1 MKTRTFKFALLTFF
15 KFALLAVFSLYL
27 FTRCQQEVEEIIEP
41 PNDQVITGDSI
52 VANLVQRTALR
63 DGSSDNIVDGSSC
76 TSLELP
82 ISVVVNGLEMV
93 LDSEDDFF
101 TVEHIVDKFDNDE
114 DYIEIIF
121 PVKVI
126 LADHSVLE
134 LNNEDDLANL
144 IAECTE
150 NSVDDDIEC
159 VDFKFPL
166 SISIYNSDNQV
177 SDVITLNEDS
187 ELYQFI
193 HNLKETDFASINFP
207 ITLVVAEG
215 DEMVIH
221 NNDELEDALIN
232 AIDACDEDDDNDHND
247 DDVDDS
253 ELINVLIDGHW
264 EISEHVM
271 NSVSNTAGFA
281 GYIFT
286 FFEDGRAKAL
296 KGDSFI
302 EGKWDSNGD
311 DGTLELELDFGANSP
326 FNNLQR
332 NWDILEFDGNV
343 IRLKYFTEESDVI
356 EYLTF
361 ERPEGDGIV
370 PDEIIKIIADGSWM
384 VALFNVADDNVTD
397 LFNDY
402 ILTFSS
408 NTSVIATR
416 GDEVVQGSWSI
427 MENDQGIHKLLFDF
441 GAAHPLNELNND
453 WQIIEVNEG
462 RIELKDVSG
471 IDGSIA
477 KLVFER
483 PVEVPPSISTVIV
496 EGSWIVANYDNANT
510 DETAVYNDMI
520 FNFSANQSVIVTI
533 GNDRVEGS
541 WSVMTNNEGVEK
553 LLLDFGDLAPLNHFN
568 NDWEIIDVKEARIE
582 LKDVS
587 GIDGSISKL
596 VFERLL

>member
-15 KFALLAVFSLYL
+15 KFAILAVFSLYL
-27 FTRCQQEVEEIIEP
+27 FSRCQQEVEEIREP

-82 ISVVVNGLEMV
+82 ISVVVNGLEMI
-93 LDSEDDFF
+93 LDSEEDFY
-101 TVEHIVDKFDNDE
+101 TVEHIIDKFDYDE
-114 DYIEIIF
+114 DFIEIIF

-134 LNNEDDLANL
+134 LNNVEDFEDL
-144 IAECTE
+144 ISQCST
-150 NSVDDDIEC
+150 NSDDDDIEC

-166 SISIYNSDNQV
+166 SISVYDSDNQV
-177 SDVITLNEDS
+177 SEVITLTDDK
-187 ELYQFI
+187 ELYEFI

-207 ITLVVAEG
+207 ITIVVAEG

-247 DDVDDS
+247 DDADDT

-264 EISEHVM
+264 EISEHVV
-271 NSVSNTAGFA
+271 NSVTSTTGFE

-286 FFEDGRAKAL
+286 FFENGRAKAL
-296 KGDSFI
+296 RGDSFI

-311 DGTLELELDFGANSP
+311 DGSLELELGFDANSP
-326 FNNLQR
+326 FNTLQH
-332 NWDILEFDGNV
+332 NWNIIEFDEHI
-343 IRLKYFTEESDVI
+343 IRLKYISEDSDVI

-370 PDEIIKIIADGSWM
+370 PDEIIKIIADGSWV
-384 VALFNVADDNVTD
+384 VALFNVANDNVTE

-416 GDEVVQGSWSI
+416 GNEVVQGSWSI
-427 MENDQGIHKLLFDF
+427 VENDQGTHKLLFDF
-441 GAAHPLNELNND
+441 GTAHPLNELNND
-453 WQIIEVNEG
+453 WIIIEVNEG

-471 IDGSIA
+471 IDGSVT

-483 PVEVPPSISTVIV
+483 LVEVPPSISTVII
-496 EGSWIVANYDNANT
+496 EGSWMVANHDNAGT
-510 DETAVYNDMI
+510 DETVSYNDMT
-520 FNFSANQSVIVTI
+520 FNFFENHTVSITK
-533 GNDRVEGS
+533 GNDMAEGT

-553 LLLDFGDLAPLNHFN
+553 LVLDFGSGSVQSKLN
-568 NDWEIIDVKEARIE
+568 NDWEIVDVREDRIE
-582 LKDVS
+582 LKDEFGDEPVV
-587 GIDGSISKL
+587 KL
-596 VFERLL
+596 VFEKLL